1 MSDKTYDL
9 IKKLLP
15 YFGLLGA
22 ILVYAGGYWELPNID
37 KLGAFI
43 SGVVAIIMEFLNKIS
58 KNYFAD
64 KNIVPKSNDTDTT
77 ESGGQG

>member
-9 IKKLLP
+9 IKKYLP

-22 ILVYAGGYWELPNID
+22 ILVYVGGYWELPYVD
-37 KLGAFI
+37 KVGATI
-43 SGVVAIIMEFLNKIS
+43 SGVVAIIMEYLNKLS
-58 KNYFAD
+58 KNFFAD
-64 KNIVPKSNDTDTT
+64 KNIVPKTNDTDVS